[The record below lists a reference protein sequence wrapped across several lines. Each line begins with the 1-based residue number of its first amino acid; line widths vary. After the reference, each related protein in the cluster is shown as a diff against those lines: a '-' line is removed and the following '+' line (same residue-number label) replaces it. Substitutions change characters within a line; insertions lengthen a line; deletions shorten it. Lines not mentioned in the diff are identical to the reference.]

1 MATMQAVDEAKLMAL
16 LGKVVGDFGSATGIA
31 LAAIGD
37 QLGLYKALAEAGP
50 LNSQELADKT
60 NLSERYLREWL
71 VNQAAGGYIEYDA
84 TAGRYWMT
92 PEQALALADEST
104 PASVV
109 GGFQVILDAVQSA
122 PRIAELFKTGG
133 GMGWGEHTANL
144 FTGTERFFRPGY
156 IGHLLDEWIP
166 ALDGV
171 REKLERGAAV
181 ADVGCGH
188 AASTIIM
195 ARAFPNSKFVGIDSH
210 EPSIKRA
217 EQAAAEAGVTENT
230 RFEVGTAQNLPGAF
244 TRTGLYGLITFFDC
258 LHDMADPVGAASS
271 AFDSLM
277 DDGTILLVEPMAGER
292 PEENFNPVGRV
303 FSGASVLICTP
314 NALSGGGSALGTLA
328 SEESLAAVFR
338 SVGFTRFRRAAET
351 PFNRVFEIRK

>member
-1 MATMQAVDEAKLMAL
+1 MAMTQAIDEAKLMEF

-37 QLGLYKALAEAGP
+37 QLGLYKALAANGP

-71 VNQAAGGYIEYDA
+71 QNQAAGGYIEYDA
-84 TAGRYWMT
+84 TAARYWMT

-109 GGFQVILDAVQSA
+109 GGFQIILDAVQSA
-122 PRIAELFKTGG
+122 QRISDLFKTGG

-156 IGHLLDEWIP
+156 IGHLLNDWIP

-171 REKLERGAAV
+171 QEKLERGAAV

-195 ARAFPNSKFVGIDSH
+195 ARAFPNSNFVGVDSH
-210 EPSIKRA
+210 APSIQHA
-217 EQAAAEAGVTENT
+217 EQAVAAAGVSANT
-230 RFEVGTAQNLPGAF
+230 RFEVGTAQQLPGAF
-244 TRTGLYGLITFFDC
+244 TRNGKYDLICYFDC

-271 AFDSLM
+271 AFDSLQ
-277 DDGTILLVEPMAGER
+277 DDGTIMLMEPMAGER
-292 PEENFNPVGRV
+292 VEDNLNPVGRV

-314 NALSGGGSALGTLA
+314 NAIAGGGSALGTLA
-328 SEESLAAVFR
+328 SEESLANVFR

-351 PFNRVFEIRK
+351 PFNRIFEIRK